1 VREKIKANDQGI
13 RVRRIFLIVCLMIW
27 AGASY
32 AVDRFPRP
40 QFETAYEM
48 PQTMVPSSQR
58 GGLEWADVVLLAAAL
73 AVSSLIA
80 LKVRHRRVMLIFTV
94 ICLAYFGFWR
104 MGCICP
110 VGSLQNVSA
119 AAGDAAFPVSLPV
132 LFFFILPLL
141 TALIAG
147 RTFCASVCPLGAIQD
162 LVVFKPVRIQLW
174 LVAVLEMFAGIYL
187 GLAITV
193 AAAGG
198 GFLIC
203 RYDPF
208 VGLFRLSGPWQM
220 ITAGVLMLALGLFIA
235 RPYCRFICPYGVL
248 LRFASL
254 LSWKHLTIAPEKC
267 VDCKLCAN
275 SCPFG
280 AIQTPTPAR
289 ADEVRAFAVR
299 RMGLSLMLIPF
310 LIAGGYFVGR
320 ALAPRAALLH
330 PTVALDEQVK
340 LTQTK
345 PDTANTLEVDA
356 FRLTGTS
363 AADLSANAAVI
374 RRKMAKGLAL
384 AGGAVGGVF
393 AWQIFL
399 LALRRKRRDYTPDR
413 GRCLSC
419 VRCVEYCPEE
429 QMLRKRLK

>member
-1 VREKIKANDQGI
+1 
-13 RVRRIFLIVCLMIW
+13 MIC
-27 AGASY
+27 AGVSY
-32 AVDRFPRP
+32 GVDRFPRP

-48 PQTMVPSSQR
+48 PQTTVPASQR
-58 GGLEWADVVLLAAAL
+58 GGLEWVDVVLLAAAL
-73 AVSSLIA
+73 AVSSYIA
-80 LKVRHRRVMLIFTV
+80 LKVRRRRVMWLLTIL
-94 ICLAYFGFWR
+94 CLAYFGFWR

-119 AAGDAAFPVSLPV
+119 AAGDTAFPVSLPV
-132 LFFFILPLL
+132 LLFFILPLL

-162 LVVFKPVRIQLW
+162 LVVFKPVRIPLW

-208 VGLFRLSGPWQM
+208 VGMFRLSGPWQM
-220 ITAGVLMLALGLFIA
+220 ITAGFLVLALGLFVA
-235 RPYCRFICPYGVL
+235 RPYCRFLCPYGVL
-248 LRFASL
+248 LRFGSL
-254 LSWKHLTIAPEKC
+254 FAWRHLTIAPEKC

-280 AIQTPTPAR
+280 AIQAPTPVR
-289 ADEVRAFAVR
+289 ADEVRSTAVR
-299 RMGLSLMLIPF
+299 RMGLSLIMIPLI
-310 LIAGGYFVGR
+310 IAAGFYAGR

-330 PTVALDEQVK
+330 PVVALDKEVK
-340 LTQTK
+340 VALME
-345 PDTANTLEVDA
+345 PDAESSLELDA
-356 FRLTGTS
+356 FRITGTS
-363 AADLSANAAVI
+363 RHDLSTDAELI
-374 RRKMAKGLAL
+374 REKMKKGLAI

-393 AWQIFL
+393 AWQIFVF
-399 LALRRKRRDYTPDR
+399 ALRRKRRDYTPDR

-429 QMLRKRLK
+429 QALRKTNNEQHRK